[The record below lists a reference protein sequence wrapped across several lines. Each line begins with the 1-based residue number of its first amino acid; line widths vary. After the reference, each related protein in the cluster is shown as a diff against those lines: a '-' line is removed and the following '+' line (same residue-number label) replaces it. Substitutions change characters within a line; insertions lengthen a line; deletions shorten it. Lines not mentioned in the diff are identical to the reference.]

1 VSGRELSYTDRN
13 SETQLARRHLQLHGA
28 EPRAGDRWY
37 GRDAGVRSRQRSHDN
52 VGPDADAAAI
62 GSGTA
67 SGEDAQAH
75 APMRGFGVELWVMR
89 EGKVAVWE
97 AAFNVGRA
105 DADVGIE
112 ATLR

>member
-1 VSGRELSYTDRN
+1 M
-13 SETQLARRHLQLHGA
+13 
-28 EPRAGDRWY
+28 
-37 GRDAGVRSRQRSHDN
+37 VRSRAPGIAGTDAMPASGAAKDRTIMWDPMPTPPLSV
-52 VGPDADAAAI
+52 VG
-62 GSGTA
+62 GTA